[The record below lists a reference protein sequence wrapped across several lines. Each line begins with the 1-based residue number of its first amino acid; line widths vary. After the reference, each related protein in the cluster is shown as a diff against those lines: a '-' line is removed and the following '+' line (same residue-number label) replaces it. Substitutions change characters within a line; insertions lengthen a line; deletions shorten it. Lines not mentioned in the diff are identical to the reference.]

1 MCQYCVLILFILLHI
16 ITQSFLI
23 TLLKKEL
30 LFIKFITLI
39 FKNPFRN
46 KTRSAL
52 SIIGIAIGIATIVAL
67 GLITAGMQDSV
78 QTTFN
83 EGGAEITI
91 TNSTTVGGN
100 NGMIKESSLTE
111 LKNIT
116 GVIDVA
122 GELSY
127 SESSS
132 SQSRRGGP
140 DNDDYMFN
148 TITGISSDKLDLAGI
163 KNINGSAFKN
173 NATEAIVGAQ
183 YAMENNVS
191 IGDNITIRNTNFKIT
206 GIYET
211 GSMFMDDGIYSSLDK
226 LQYLTDTDEVSSV
239 LVKTEEGAND
249 THISDKIEEKYSD
262 FSTLTSEEMSSMMD
276 NVVGILDAVSL
287 AVSGLAIIVGAIG
300 IINTMVMAV
309 YERTKEIGVLKSV
322 GWRPKRILAMIL
334 GETLVLT
341 TLSGIV
347 GSIFGILISEIGVL
361 LIGSDNFALGYNPN
375 TFILAFGITIFV
387 GIIGGIYPAYKAS
400 KLAPTEA
407 LRYE

>member
-1 MCQYCVLILFILLHI
+1 M
-16 ITQSFLI
+16 
-23 TLLKKEL
+23 
-30 LFIKFITLI
+30 I

-83 EGGAEITI
+83 EGGAEITVS
-91 TNSTTVGGN
+91 NSTTVGGN
-100 NGMIKESSLTE
+100 SGMISQSTIDE
-111 LKNIT
+111 LKNFS
-116 GVIDVA
+116 GVTDVA

-132 SQSRRGGP
+132 RPSQGGGP
-140 DNDDYMFN
+140 NNGGPNNGGSGMMN
-148 TITGISSDKLDLAGI
+148 SVIGINSDKLALAGI
-163 KNINGSAFKN
+163 KNINGTAFKDGSC
-173 NATEAIVGAQ
+173 EAVVGSQ
-183 YAMENNVS
+183 YAMMNNLS
-191 IGDNITIRNTNFKIT
+191 IGDTISVSQTDFRIT
-206 GIYET
+206 GTYET
-211 GSMFMDDGIYSSLDK
+211 GSIFVDGAIYVPLDT
-226 LQYLTDTDEVSSV
+226 LQNLTGTDEVSSV
-239 LVKTEEGAND
+239 LVKTGEGVND
-249 THISDKIEEKYSD
+249 TAVSEKIEEKHYD
-262 FSTLTSEEMSSMMD
+262 LTTLTSEEMSSMMND
-276 NVVGILDAVSL
+276 VAGILDTVSL

-300 IINTMVMAV
+300 IVNTMVMTV

-322 GWRPKRILAMIL
+322 GWKPKRILLMIM

-341 TLSGIV
+341 TLSGII
-347 GSIFGILISEIGVL
+347 GSLFGILVSEIGVL
-361 LIGSDNFALGYNPN
+361 LIGSDKFSLGFNPN

-387 GIIGGIYPAYKAS
+387 GLVGGIYPAYKAS